1 MKKLVLSMCFTSA
14 FFVTAAVA
22 QTTPGGSQG
31 TQQSSPG
38 MSQPSQQQPGMGQ
51 PSDNP
56 QAGQMGQDQNNPNN
70 QNHADKGEKKL
81 KGCVQSQGGQFILE
95 TKKGKSVSLTGQD
108 VSAHV
113 GHEVEVKGTWGSGS
127 SSAASAGSSSDS
139 SDKTFNVASVQMKSE
154 SCGGKHHD
162 NAAAGSST
170 GSSPSGGSAG
180 STTGAGSS
188 TGNSTTPPQLKMWV
202 MRCG

>member
-1 MKKLVLSMCFTSA
+1 MKKLMLSMCFTSA

-51 PSDNP
+51 PSDNS
-56 QAGQMGQDQNNPNN
+56 QSGQMGQSQSGANN
-70 QNHADKGEKKL
+70 QNDKGEKKL

-95 TKKGKSVSLTGQD
+95 TKKNKTVSLTGQD

-113 GHEVEVKGTWGSGS
+113 GHE
-127 SSAASAGSSSDS
+127 
-139 SDKTFNVASVQMKSE
+139 
-154 SCGGKHHD
+154 
-162 NAAAGSST
+162 
-170 GSSPSGGSAG
+170 
-180 STTGAGSS
+180 
-188 TGNSTTPPQLKMWV
+188 
-202 MRCG
+202 

>member
-1 MKKLVLSMCFTSA
+1 MKKLMLSMCFTSA
-14 FFVTAAVA
+14 FLVTAAVA
-22 QTTPGGSQG
+22 QGTPGGSQG

-51 PSDNP
+51 PSDNS
-56 QAGQMGQDQNNPNN
+56 QSGQMGQGQNGANN
-70 QNHADKGEKKL
+70 QDKGEKKL

-95 TKKGKSVSLTGQD
+95 TKKGKTVSLTGQD

-113 GHEVEVKGTWGSGS
+113 GHEVEVKGTWASGS
-127 SSAASAGSSSDS
+127 SSAVSAGSSSDS
-139 SDKTFNVASVQMKSE
+139 SEKTFNVASVQMKSE

-170 GSSPSGGSAG
+170 GSSGGSSTG
-180 STTGAGSS
+180 STTGGS
-188 TGNSTTPPQLKMWV
+188 TGNSTTPPQ
-202 MRCG
+202 